1 MTRQPAR
8 PERLKSPDGA
18 PPRLTALALPAY
30 AYVPR
35 REPHPVT
42 HPEGHSYGIR
52 EEPIDLGSNRLPE
65 DWGAVEE
72 YLYGIDL
79 FNAAYFWE
87 AHESWEAVW
96 HAVERDSTEGLFLQ
110 GMIQGS
116 AAMLQ
121 RHCGRLRG
129 AANLLERSARNLVPA
144 HAWLADHGATAYM
157 GVELESWQAGLG
169 EWILDDGTDFPFLL
183 VTAGTEAGR
192 FRSD

>member
-1 MTRQPAR
+1 MTER
-8 PERLKSPDGA
+8 PSRLTPPDGA
-18 PPRLTALALPAY
+18 PGRLTTRPFPAY

-42 HPEGHSYGIR
+42 HVEGHSYGLR
-52 EEPIDLGSNRLPE
+52 EEPVDLGSSGLPD
-65 DWGAVEE
+65 DWHEVEE

-96 HAVERDSTEGLFLQ
+96 HAVGRDSTEGLFLQ

-121 RHCGRLRG
+121 RHCGRLHG
-129 AANLLERSARNLVPA
+129 AANLLERSARNLEPA
-144 HAWLADHGATAYM
+144 RDWITDRSATDYM
-157 GVELESWQAGLG
+157 GVQLDIWQAGLRD
-169 EWILDDGTDFPFLL
+169 WILDDGRDFPFLL
-183 VTAGTEAGR
+183 MPAGTEAGR
-192 FRSD
+192 FRPG